1 MKIKTGL
8 LEAAARIAFIGNSQ
22 LWADAKAFA
31 YDAFHDT
38 SLSNPERKEKVKQQL
53 SLIFQDATSLLLNFA
68 IEFAV
73 ILLVSKFPQFASIIE
88 KSKPKL

>member
-22 LWADAKAFA
+22 LWSDAKAFA
-31 YDAFHDT
+31 YDAFHDDNLT
-38 SLSNPERKEKVKQQL
+38 NPERKQKVKANLQ
-53 SLIFQDATSLLLNFA
+53 LIFEDATSLLLNFA

-73 ILLVSKFPQFASIIE
+73 ILLVAKFPQFASVIE
-88 KSKPKL
+88 KSKPQL